1 MANVKTYSLK
11 ANGNERIQPNFLIKE
26 FRCKDGTDRI
36 LIDKEMTYIL
46 QEIRNLL
53 GAITINS
60 AYRTESYN
68 KKVGGAPNSYH
79 KYGRAFDITNSN
91 KTLTKICQIAYTLG
105 VKGIIRYDS
114 FVHIDSRDNKY
125 IAFSNGNKMS
135 VEKTNIPYIELCK
148 VGSKGLATALIQFK
162 LNSLGY
168 NCGIVDGDFG
178 NKTKNAVIN
187 YQKAKGLA
195 VDGIVG
201 KNTWNSLF
209 N

>member
-1 MANVKTYSLK
+1 MANVKEYSLR
-11 ANGNERIQPNFLIKE
+11 ANGNAKIQPNFYIKE
-26 FRCKDGTDRI
+26 FRCKDGTDKI

-60 AYRTESYN
+60 AYRTDSYN
-68 KKVGGAPNSYH
+68 KKVGGASNSYH
-79 KYGRAFDITNSN
+79 KYGRAFDITNSS

-135 VEKTNIPYIELCK
+135 VDKCNIPYIELCK

-168 NCGIVDGDFG
+168 NCGTVDGDFG
-178 NKTKNAVIN
+178 NNTKNAVMSFQRN
-187 YQKAKGLA
+187 KGIS

-201 KNTWNSLF
+201 TQTWNKLF